1 VILVAFNYPGVEIVL
16 HDVSLVD
23 SVSIAADGR
32 VSIPH
37 VPACQVSQA
46 AVGVKLTSTP
56 AITIVIAS
64 VIITKGKT
72 KCLLHMVTI
81 LEVQCK
87 VESLEAE
94 EEFHRGVC
102 G

>member
-1 VILVAFNYPGVEIVL
+1 MAGD
-16 HDVSLVD
+16 DVSVEVVHRVSVVD

-72 KCLLHMVTI
+72 KCFFHMVTI

-87 VESLEAE
+87 VESLEAQ